1 MNLAGKRILITGAG
15 QGIGRAIAQHV
26 AQCGGTVIG
35 LSRSAAPLEELAND
49 LGCETLCWDLME
61 TEGLEKALQRSFPFH
76 GLVNNAGMTA
86 LAPFIDHQVDD
97 YDSVMSVNVKA
108 AMIVSQIVAQGM
120 LQEGCSGSIV
130 NISSVASSIGVPDH
144 TAYCA
149 SKGAL
154 EAITRVLAVELGP
167 AGIRANCI
175 CPTVTMTEMGIKA
188 WSDEAKRSAIL
199 KRIPL
204 GRFVEPLDVARLA
217 VFLLSDAS
225 SMITGQALNID
236 GGLSVA

>member
-15 QGIGRAIAQHV
+15 QGIGRALAEYV
-26 AQCGGTVIG
+26 AECGGTVIG
-35 LSRSAAPLEELAND
+35 LSRSAAPLQELATD
-49 LGCETLCWDLME
+49 LGCETLCWDLIE
-61 TEGLEKALQRSFPFH
+61 TRGLKKALQPVLPLH
-76 GLVNNAGMTA
+76 GLVNNAGITA
-86 LAPFIDHQVDD
+86 LASFIDHQVDD
-97 YDSVMSVNVKA
+97 YDSIMSVNVKA
-108 AMIVSQIVAQGM
+108 AMIVSQIVAHGM
-120 LQEGCSGSIV
+120 LQEGTCGSIV

-175 CPTVTMTEMGIKA
+175 CPTVTMTKMGRKA
-188 WSDEAKRSAIL
+188 WSDETKQVAML
-199 KRIPL
+199 NRIPL

-217 VFLLSDAS
+217 VFLLSDVS
-225 SMITGQALNID
+225 SMITGQSLNID